1 VFSKLVEYLK
11 DHQIKFNL
19 SDKYFKI
26 EFEAEKMPD
35 QIDDAQDGEETKTDT
50 LMQPAEKVSGKIEI
64 QKVDET
70 MVCIDFSCKGGSAWL
85 FYEKFNFIK
94 KDLAE
99 LSDAKFE
106 PTF

>member
-35 QIDDAQDGEETKTDT
+35 QIDDA
-50 LMQPAEKVSGKIEI
+50 
-64 QKVDET
+64 
-70 MVCIDFSCKGGSAWL
+70 
-85 FYEKFNFIK
+85 
-94 KDLAE
+94 
-99 LSDAKFE
+99 
-106 PTF
+106 